1 MRRGDWTGFAVA
13 FLLCFAVA
21 AIGGAVT
28 APAIPVWH
36 AQLAKPSW
44 NPPNWI
50 FAPVWTT
57 LYFLMALAGGLV
69 WSQRSRRPVVLPLV
83 LFLVQLALNLGWTLI
98 FFGAH
103 RIDLASWE
111 ILILDAAVAAT
122 LVLFARVSRWS
133 ALLLAP
139 YLAWS
144 IFATFLCWEIWKL
157 NP

>member
-1 MRRGDWTGFAVA
+1 MRRGDLAGFAVA
-13 FLLCFAVA
+13 LLLCFAVA

-28 APAIPVWH
+28 APAIPIWH
-36 AQLAKPSW
+36 AQLAKPAW

-69 WSQRSRRPVVLPLV
+69 WRQRSRRSVALPLF

-111 ILILDAAVAAT
+111 ILVLDAAIVAT
-122 LVLFARVSRWS
+122 LVSFARVSRWS
-133 ALLLAP
+133 AVLLAP

>member
-1 MRRGDWTGFAVA
+1 MRRGDWAGFAVA

-28 APAIPVWH
+28 APAIPAWH

-44 NPPNWI
+44 NPPNGV

-57 LYFLMALAGGLV
+57 LYAMMAVAAGLV
-69 WSQRSRRPVVLPLV
+69 WRERARRPVRWALGF
-83 LFLVQLALNLGWTLI
+83 FLVQLALNLGWTLL

-103 RIDLASWE
+103 RIDLAANE
-111 ILILDAAVAAT
+111 ILVLDGAVAAT
-122 LVLFARVSRWS
+122 LLAFRPVSRAAAW
-133 ALLLAP
+133 LLAP

>member
-1 MRRGDWTGFAVA
+1 MRHGDWTGFAVA

-21 AIGGAVT
+21 AIGGVVT

-36 AQLAKPSW
+36 AHLAKPSW
-44 NPPNWI
+44 NPPNGI

-69 WSQRSRRPVVLPLV
+69 WRQRSRRPVVLPLV

-111 ILILDAAVAAT
+111 IVALDAAIVAT
-122 LVLFARVSRWS
+122 LVSFARVSRWS

>member
-1 MRRGDWTGFAVA
+1 MRGGDWAGFAIA
-13 FLLCFAVA
+13 FLLCFGVA
-21 AIGGAVT
+21 AMGGMVT
-28 APAIPVWH
+28 APAIPSWH
-36 AQLAKPSW
+36 AFLTKPSW

-57 LYFLMALAGGLV
+57 LYFLMALAAGLV
-69 WSQRSRRPVVLPLV
+69 FRRRAQVTVTLPL
-83 LFLVQLALNLGWTLI
+83 LIFLLQLALNLGWSLI
-98 FFGAH
+98 FFGTH

-111 ILILDAAVAAT
+111 ILVLDAAIAAT
-122 LVLFARVSRWS
+122 LVSFARVSRWS
-133 ALLLAP
+133 ALLIAP